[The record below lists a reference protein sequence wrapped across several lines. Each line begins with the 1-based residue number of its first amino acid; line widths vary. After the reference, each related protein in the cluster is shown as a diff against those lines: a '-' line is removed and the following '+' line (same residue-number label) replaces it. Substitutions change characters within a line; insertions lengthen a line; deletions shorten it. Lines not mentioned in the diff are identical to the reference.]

1 MQFLWGCGCLSY
13 LLIHSVFEV
22 RNGSSQH
29 SHGTDLFSTHPFQH
43 PQLHCAFLYHLPPFF
58 TSNPFLITP
67 PSVAPRLPEASF
79 AEGSQHPPSLKKNTP
94 VPACQPSSGWKPSG
108 LLWGM
113 GEFTPPPC
121 VSFPSI
127 PPQGHGA
134 SLPPLPIP
142 SCFPGQVHPGHPT
155 ARGQSATFQWLHTTT
170 GRAPDSFVG
179 GGGRAREAGVK
190 SSPGANSAHW
200 ARRRSGHNTMG
211 ARWASGAPRTPST
224 VEKDKISNLC
234 G

>member
-1 MQFLWGCGCLSY
+1 M
-13 LLIHSVFEV
+13 
-22 RNGSSQH
+22 
-29 SHGTDLFSTHPFQH
+29 
-43 PQLHCAFLYHLPPFF
+43 YHLPPFF

-79 AEGSQHPPSLKKNTP
+79 AEASQHPPSLKKNTP

-134 SLPPLPIP
+134 SLPPPSQFLPVSQARSIQDTQLPGVRVPHSSGFTPPQGGLQIP
-142 SCFPGQVHPGHPT
+142 SWGVGAGQGRLELKVHRGPIRPT
-155 ARGQSATFQWLHTTT
+155 GLDVQDAT
-170 GRAPDSFVG
+170 P
-179 GGGRAREAGVK
+179 
-190 SSPGANSAHW
+190 
-200 ARRRSGHNTMG
+200 
-211 ARWASGAPRTPST
+211 WASGAPRTPST